1 MDPELTFRTDLYRG
15 TAAFYARY
23 RPPYPASL
31 LEDLAARL
39 PVSGRGRLLDLACGT
54 GQVALPLAERF
65 TKVVAVDQEEEMVAY
80 GRAEADAAGVANI
93 RWIVDSAETVGVE
106 GPFEL
111 VTIGNA
117 FHRLKRQV
125 VAERVFSL
133 LEAGGGIALLW
144 SDPLGRGDS
153 EWQSAMGALF
163 DHWMS
168 KLQITDRVPAGWQ
181 AAMDQRPH
189 EEVLVRA
196 GFEYLGK
203 YKFFSDQTWT
213 VETFTGLVYST
224 SFLNLDALR
233 DNREA
238 FETDLSRLLY
248 SYEPSGVVQVLVS
261 YEFQLARKTGTD
273 LT

>member
-1 MDPELTFRTDLYRG
+1 MEPELSFRTDLYRG
-15 TAAFYARY
+15 TAAFYARC

-39 PVSGRGRLLDLACGT
+39 PVSGKGRLLDLACGP
-54 GQVALPLAERF
+54 GQVALPLAKRF
-65 TKVVAVDQEEEMVAY
+65 TEVVAVDQEEEMVAH
-80 GRAEADAAGVANI
+80 GRTEADAAGVANV
-93 RWIVDSAETVGVE
+93 RWIVGSAETVEVE
-106 GPFEL
+106 GPFEV

-125 VAERVFSL
+125 VAERAFSL

-144 SDPLGRGDS
+144 SDPFGRADS

-168 KLQITDRVPAGWQ
+168 KLEITDRVPAGWQ
-181 AAMDQRPH
+181 AAIDERPH

-203 YKFFSDQTWT
+203 HKFFSDQTWT

-224 SFLNLDALR
+224 SFLNLEALR

-238 FETDLSRLLY
+238 FEADLSRLLH
-248 SYEPSGVVQVLVS
+248 SYEPSGVAQASVS
-261 YEFQLARKTGTD
+261 YEFQLARRPVPT
-273 LT
+273 

>member
-248 SYEPSGVVQVLVS
+248 SYEPSGVVQVSVS

>member
-1 MDPELTFRTDLYRG
+1 MEPELTFRTDLYRG

-39 PVSGRGRLLDLACGT
+39 PVSGKGRLLDLACGT
-54 GQVALPLAERF
+54 GQVALPLAKRF
-65 TKVVAVDQEEEMVAY
+65 SEVVAVDQEEEMVAY
-80 GRAEADAAGVANI
+80 GRAEADASSLTNI
-93 RWIVDSAETVGVE
+93 RWILGSAETVGVE
-106 GPFEL
+106 GTFEL

-125 VAERVFSL
+125 VAERAFSL
-133 LEAGGGIALLW
+133 LEDGGGIALLW
-144 SDPLGRGDS
+144 SDPFGRGDS

-168 KLQITDRVPAGWQ
+168 KLEITDRVPAGWQ
-181 AAMDQRPH
+181 EAIDQRPH

-203 YKFFSDQTWT
+203 HRFFSDQTWT
-213 VETFTGLVYST
+213 AETFIGLVYST
-224 SFLNLDALR
+224 SFLNREALGE
-233 DNREA
+233 NREA
-238 FETDLSRLLY
+238 FEADLSRLLR
-248 SYEPSGVVQVLVS
+248 SYEPGGVAQASVS
-261 YEFQLARKTGTD
+261 YEFHLAQRPIST
-273 LT
+273 